1 MTAGP
6 HADDED
12 LAERLQEYVY
22 GTITA
27 LVVIGAMQ
35 GGELGSPRSA
45 TIVVVGTA
53 FATWLAHA
61 FAAIIGVHVRQRRA
75 VQGHEMMT
83 EFRHSWRIITAALPA
98 TAVLI
103 LADAGLIALRS
114 ALTVSTVI
122 GVLQLLGVGVIA
134 ARRSEFTVFGVVVYA
149 TTASVIGLVIVA
161 IEIAVFH

>member
-1 MTAGP
+1 VTAG
-6 HADDED
+6 AIAEDED

-27 LVVIGAMQ
+27 LVVIGALQ
-35 GGELGSPRSA
+35 GGELGSSRSA

-83 EFRHSWRIITAALPA
+83 KFRQSWRIITAAAPA
-98 TAVLI
+98 TIILI
-103 LADAGLIALRS
+103 FADLGVFSLRS
-114 ALTVSTVI
+114 ALSAATVV
-122 GVLQLLGVGVIA
+122 GVLQLLGVAVIA
-134 ARRSEFTVFGVVVYA
+134 ARRSEFTVFGVIVYA
-149 TTASVIGLVIVA
+149 TTASAIGLVIVA

>member
-1 MTAGP
+1 MAAGS
-6 HADDED
+6 HAEDED

-27 LVVIGAMQ
+27 LVVIGALQ
-35 GGELGSPRSA
+35 GGQLGSPRSA

-75 VQGHEMMT
+75 VQGHEMVT
-83 EFRHSWRIITAALPA
+83 EFRHSWRVVTAALPA
-98 TAVLI
+98 TAVLV
-103 LADAGLIALRS
+103 LADVGVISLRS
-114 ALTVSTVI
+114 ALSISTLI
-122 GVLQLLGVGVIA
+122 GVLQLVGVGVIA
-134 ARRSEFTVFGVVVYA
+134 ARRSQFTVFGVVVYA

>member
-1 MTAGP
+1 MTTGP
-6 HADDED
+6 QADDED

-27 LVVIGAMQ
+27 LVVIGALQ

-75 VQGHEMMT
+75 VQGHEMVT
-83 EFRHSWRIITAALPA
+83 EFRHSWRVVTAACRPPL
-98 TAVLI
+98 
-103 LADAGLIALRS
+103 S
-114 ALTVSTVI
+114 
-122 GVLQLLGVGVIA
+122 
-134 ARRSEFTVFGVVVYA
+134 
-149 TTASVIGLVIVA
+149 
-161 IEIAVFH
+161 